1 MRKARKS
8 KIHPL
13 SHARKQRINPAI
25 ATAIIIPRRLNCMR
39 DRVSIRQAART
50 VFDLHHNLL
59 AGRFLSNSRSQTPSN
74 DEVELAFIFGGAGT
88 MKSIRSSPPRGH
100 QRQPHFLRNVYN
112 CLFVLMLLLAGRV
125 SRS

>member
-39 DRVSIRQAART
+39 DRVSIRQAVAHS
-50 VFDLHHNLL
+50 V
-59 AGRFLSNSRSQTPSN
+59 RSPSQLTRREIPVKFSVP
-74 DEVELAFIFGGAGT
+74 D
-88 MKSIRSSPPRGH
+88 SIER
-100 QRQPHFLRNVYN
+100 
-112 CLFVLMLLLAGRV
+112 
-125 SRS
+125 